1 MYEKKNQQLIE
12 GFSTSK
18 MNKLMKKAERSFKFV
33 NKRVDYIIKILD
45 DIYKRLE
52 SKPIIF
58 VGKGK
63 VIDKRNYMLF
73 RLALGQILFLRRI
86 IVAACIRAIY
96 FSRQVKKFGPMI
108 IRKELK
114 NGNKKASRNFVLG
127 AKLRFKTVKK
137 ALRDRKFAKIRVK
150 KIPRKK
156 PKKEKKERI
165 KKEKFTL
172 NHHQLRRS
180 QEALKSQKLP
190 KVKYDFEPLK
200 IVGLLGVMYVIF
212 NYVYFKL

>member
-12 GFSTSK
+12 AFSTSK
-18 MNKLMKKAERSFKFV
+18 MNTLMKRAELSFRLV
-33 NKRVDYIIKILD
+33 NKRVDYIIKILNA
-45 DIYKRLE
+45 ISKRLE
-52 SKPIIF
+52 NRPVIF
-58 VGKGK
+58 GGKGK
-63 VIDKRNYMLF
+63 VIDRRNYMLF

-86 IVAACIRAIY
+86 IVPACIKAIY
-96 FSRQVKKFGPMI
+96 YSKQIKKFGPLI

-114 NGNKKASRNFVLG
+114 NGNRKASRNFVLA
-127 AKLRFKTVKK
+127 AKLRYNTVKK
-137 ALRDRKFAKIRVK
+137 ALRDKKFANIRVK

-172 NHHQLRRS
+172 NHHQMRRS
-180 QEALKSQKLP
+180 QELLTSKKLP
-190 KVKYDFEPLK
+190 KVKYDYEPLK
-200 IVGLLGVMYVIF
+200 IMGLFAVMYVIF